1 MNNIQELRE
10 LVNPVFNTAKA
21 CLEFDA
27 ENGDP
32 DSKLLLDTLG
42 FQSTRTRNAKQIL
55 PPEMLDVARRITPVF
70 STYVESRFHS
80 VNRLIASMQDRT
92 VLDLPCGYT
101 ARGIKMSHVG
111 REYYGF
117 DLPAVIDSMA
127 PAVAKINSGD
137 KTIHY
142 AAVDA
147 TNYETMEA
155 PLSGTTAPLLIT
167 TEGLLMYLTQSEL
180 EEVFANV
187 RRLLQKHGG
196 SWMLVDRTYYFNEQ
210 RIAEVIL
217 GDDPQALGMFKAI
230 SAKGAGTMAD
240 IKTYNNEFFQGNDAE
255 VRAFIQ
261 RMGFE
266 LREICMADFLPD
278 HLVSLE
284 PIPQTELD
292 VRDVFKTMF
301 FWELTVKE
309 EENGK
314 ANPNLPFAI
323 KTSFE
328 DGLFSVGIQGRMDT
342 ITAPELL
349 QRFQEIPGKATA
361 IEINVEN
368 MAYVSSAGLR
378 VLLMMYKS
386 IEDKTRFKMS
396 GVSEAVREILETTGF
411 DQFLLD

>member
-92 VLDLPCGYT
+92 VVDLPCGYT
-101 ARGIKMSHVG
+101 ARGIKMSHDG

-117 DLPAVIDSMA
+117 DLPVVIDSMA
-127 PAVAKINSGD
+127 PAVDKINSGD

-196 SWMLVDRTYYFNEQ
+196 SWMLVDRTFYFNEQ

-284 PIPQTELD
+284 PIPQTEPD

-328 DGLFSVGIQGRMDT
+328 DGLFSVSIQGRMDT

-411 DQFLLD
+411 DQFLLN

>member
-55 PPEMLDVARRITPVF
+55 PPEMLNVARRITPVF

-92 VLDLPCGYT
+92 VVDLPCGYT
-101 ARGIKMSHVG
+101 ARGIKMSHDG

-127 PAVAKINSGD
+127 PAVDKINSGD

-155 PLSGTTAPLLIT
+155 PLSGTSAPLLIT

-196 SWMLVDRTYYFNEQ
+196 SWVLVDRTYYFNEQ

-284 PIPQTELD
+284 PIPQTEPD

-328 DGLFSVGIQGRMDT
+328 DGLFSVRIQGRMDT

-411 DQFLLD
+411 DQFLLN

>member
-1 MNNIQELRE
+1 
-10 LVNPVFNTAKA
+10 V
-21 CLEFDA
+21 D
-27 ENGDP
+27 
-32 DSKLLLDTLG
+32 
-42 FQSTRTRNAKQIL
+42 
-55 PPEMLDVARRITPVF
+55 
-70 STYVESRFHS
+70 
-80 VNRLIASMQDRT
+80 
-92 VLDLPCGYT
+92 
-101 ARGIKMSHVG
+101 
-111 REYYGF
+111 
-117 DLPAVIDSMA
+117 
-127 PAVAKINSGD
+127 KINSGD

-196 SWMLVDRTYYFNEQ
+196 SWMLVDRTFYFNEQ

-217 GDDPQALGMFKAI
+217 GDDPQALGKFKAI

-284 PIPQTELD
+284 PIPQTEPD

-328 DGLFSVGIQGRMDT
+328 DGLFSVRIQGRMDT

-411 DQFLLD
+411 DQFLLN

>member
-55 PPEMLDVARRITPVF
+55 PPEMLNVARRITPVF

-92 VLDLPCGYT
+92 VVDLPCGYT
-101 ARGIKMSHVG
+101 ARGIKMSHDG

-117 DLPAVIDSMA
+117 DLPAVIDTMA
-127 PAVAKINSGD
+127 PAVDKINSGD

-196 SWMLVDRTYYFNEQ
+196 SWVLVDRTYYFNEQ

-284 PIPQTELD
+284 PIPQTEPD

-328 DGLFSVGIQGRMDT
+328 DGLFSVSIQGRMDT

-411 DQFLLD
+411 DQFLLN